1 MLLTVVTSLV
11 LDRQKRH
18 ILTLKSRFLALPRSY
33 SHYRSKNSA
42 SAFSRRVYEKKNLP
56 LSFLLLGR
64 REREAT
70 LARARERGIY
80 THALESFSFQKCL
93 FPFLCSRGTR
103 VYSLSLSRRR
113 SSFRE
118 NRLLS
123 VANTRTERVR
133 ERGREAANVVVA

>member
-1 MLLTVVTSLV
+1 MPHSLAQVT
-11 LDRQKRH
+11 
-18 ILTLKSRFLALPRSY
+18 RFLALPFSFPLSIY
-33 SHYRSKNSA
+33 KNA
-42 SAFSRRVYEKKNLP
+42 RAPSRRVHEKKNLP

-70 LARARERGIY
+70 LARARERNIY
-80 THALESFSFQKCL
+80 TRTLESFSFQKCL

-103 VYSLSLSRRR
+103 VYSLSLSLSRRRR

-123 VANTRTERVR
+123 VANTRTHTER
-133 ERGREAANVVVA
+133 ERERERSSERRRRLI